1 MSVQAAINAALFVNF
16 VYENWNSNGDTTDLK
31 GMQVLTHAGQPI
43 LPGLSYRVLQT
54 IYSNDLATDCKA
66 LNNDTSWQAYRTL
79 GMVAVN
85 EADPTDMVIAIRGT
99 ESWQEWCQDFKFL
112 YRSFP
117 NVAHSGLT
125 EDGFTDMYLTFSMQ
139 PKATTTYGQD
149 LLATLGAKARVTI
162 VGHSLGSALATLQA
176 LELGTHTGHS
186 VELFTLASPRVG
198 DLSFQHL
205 FDHVVQ
211 NAYRICN
218 RLDVVPKIPPVPM
231 YCHVGDEMELVPGPE
246 VKFDLGCEHAITT
259 YLYLLA
265 KEIGAEANYPLKA
278 ECQMPAGA

>member
-16 VYENWNSNGDTTDLK
+16 VYENWNSKGSTTDLN
-31 GMQVLTHAGQPI
+31 GMQVLTRAGQPI
-43 LPGLSYRVLQT
+43 IPGASYRVLQT
-54 IYSNDLATDCKA
+54 IYSNDMATDIKA

-79 GMVAVN
+79 GIVAVN
-85 EADPTDMVIAIRGT
+85 DADATDVVIAIRGT

-112 YRSFP
+112 YRTFP

-125 EDGFTDMYLTFSMQ
+125 EDGFTDMYLSFSLQ
-139 PKATTTYGQD
+139 PRATTTYSAD
-149 LLATLGAKARVTI
+149 LLATLGASARVTI
-162 VGHSLGSALATLQA
+162 AGHSLGSALATLQA
-176 LELGTHTGHS
+176 LDLGANTSHP
-186 VELFTLASPRVG
+186 VELCTLASPRVG

-218 RLDVVPKIPPVPM
+218 RLDVVPKIPPIPM

-265 KEIGAEANYPLKA
+265 KQIGAEAQYPLQPDCLKSA
-278 ECQMPAGA
+278 AD